1 MPQTQHLWGAKYS
14 LEAAGAA
21 ITLGYATSTQ
31 DNSTQDIDSSTMGM
45 KIVSGDISMIIS
57 QGTYEASGED
67 YDNMGA
73 SISYNMGNGMT
84 IGAYT
89 FNSEDDSDT
98 GEEYSRSGAEVQY
111 TIASGLTAVLNVDD
125 YDYKKGANTLT
136 VNDSGTNSRLT
147 IKASF

>member
-1 MPQTQHLWGAKYS
+1 
-14 LEAAGAA
+14 
-21 ITLGYATSTQ
+21 
-31 DNSTQDIDSSTMGM
+31 
-45 KIVSGDISMIIS
+45 MIIS
-57 QGTYEASGED
+57 RGTCEGSGED

-73 SISYNMGNGMT
+73 SISYKMPNGMT

-89 FNSEDDSDT
+89 FNSEDDADT